1 MTTPRRPATEAEAAS
16 DFWLFT
22 EWLRAT
28 GRAAS
33 VEAMP
38 QDDLAAAV
46 ERYVSVGD
54 PVRAAAIRADLLRR
68 ARPATDAP

>member
-1 MTTPRRPATEAEAAS
+1 MTTPLRPTTEAEAAS

-28 GRAAS
+28 GQAVD

-38 QDDLAAAV
+38 PDDLAAAV

-54 PVRAAAIRADLLRR
+54 PVRGATIRRELLRR